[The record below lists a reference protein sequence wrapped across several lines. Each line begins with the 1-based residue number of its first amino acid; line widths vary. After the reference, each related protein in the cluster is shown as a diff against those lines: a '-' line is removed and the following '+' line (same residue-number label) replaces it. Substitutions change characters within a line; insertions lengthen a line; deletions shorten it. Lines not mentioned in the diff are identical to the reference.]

1 MKHNLKYVIS
11 LVFMLMLTQSTW
23 ADPTVTI
30 IKKVNGSPA
39 TTTTSPGE
47 VSQAIADGKCTLT
60 VTPEQGYYVTKDFI
74 TVYSVVTGNDL
85 DNNPIEVSN
94 KGENTDPTDVTT
106 YEFTMPGDGS
116 DAEVTVDFHSI
127 TTYNLYIGETQVTEL
142 NAADVLGNGTVEFTV
157 SKTEAPVYTLTLNGA
172 ELTVPVKVGLDNL
185 TIDIQGTNSITTTE
199 TCIQKMDNMG
209 DSSPSLIFIST
220 SDEVGSLSL
229 KGSSGVYGVGY
240 GTFSI
245 SDQFAL
251 ILKKDGYY
259 YSNQYYF
266 TDGST
271 TEAKLSPSYGVTVG
285 GMQICSDNAEDVI
298 GDGIGN
304 GDDNGMV
311 SFNKATSTLTLENAN
326 LSGIIRS
333 SLPNLTI
340 ELVGNCSIYSNGDR
354 TLQAGSEVDMTIQS
368 TAENGSL
375 NMHKSYSSTEL
386 GNFVDANVNLT
397 IATPLSVCSGSLTS
411 DAKEND
417 YYTTIGINYDLTIGG
432 VQVTNAN
439 ASNIFGD
446 GKVSYA
452 PSTSILTLNGA
463 SIPAIFSNHALTI
476 QLLGSN
482 IIDANN
488 EGAIYYQGDDSD
500 IQLNFNTDESTPGQ
514 LLITNT
520 PEEGGVV
527 NGFAVN
533 YANGLGFTWEG
544 SAFAIATLP
553 SMSPEGGIY
562 WTDQEFTISGNDG
575 ATLGYTDGV
584 ETYTKYTAPFTLN
597 VGSQTLAPYSLVTD
611 GTNTVHVRPAEGQ
624 IYYIH
629 NKPGFSIAAG
639 TYDEAQNITLT
650 DLPATLPEGDD
661 AYPQVWYFL
670 GDDDNDD
677 SNDVRI
683 TSATQKIEVSE
694 STKVS
699 VYILEGDSSKKKKSE
714 VVEAEYVIH
723 QNPNLQFVQGEDPV
737 EVVDWTIG
745 GTDNPALP
753 TLMNT
758 SEVAVTYESS
768 NPDVATVAADG
779 TVTPV
784 GVGETTITATSAQT
798 DVYTAGFASYPLY
811 VYKDLSHSSITI
823 EVAEA
828 TYTGEELE
836 PAVTVKDGETS
847 IADFV
852 SVAYANNTNAAS
864 SSDETAPTVT
874 VTAIVPGAESGL
886 EINWYK
892 GSAQKTFTI
901 AAANITEL
909 YEISL
914 EETSYVYDGT
924 EQEPA
929 VAFMMDNE
937 PEELSD
943 DDYEVAYSN
952 NVNVGSADAET
963 GAPTVTVTGKGNYS
977 GSKTLT
983 FSITAMSLEEATVTV
998 DATQTYT
1005 YSGAEITPNV
1015 TVSLYLNDELT
1026 TLTTDDYTVKYANN
1040 VNAALA
1046 SDNLAPTVTVTGK
1059 GNYTGSASANFTI
1072 GKATPT
1078 ITTAP
1083 KANTLTYT
1091 GESQELI
1098 TAGVASA
1105 GTLVYS
1111 KTING
1116 TFTAAIPEETN
1127 AGTYTVYYK
1136 VDSNENYNGIDAS
1149 ETNKVTVTISPA
1161 TITDVTLDN
1170 TEFTYTGEV
1179 QTATISSVKAGE
1191 MVLNSEYYVVSGN
1204 TGTNKD
1210 TYELTVTA
1218 KENSNFTGS
1227 KTTTFTISAANIAEF
1242 YDISLTE
1249 TSFVYNG
1256 AEHKP
1261 AVVFKKGDN
1270 VVELTAN
1277 DYEVTYTNNVNVGSA
1292 DAGTAAPTATITGKG
1307 NYSGTA
1313 TANFTI
1319 SRDLGMTFAENQTW
1333 ASYYA
1338 TEDLVIPE
1346 GLTAYIV
1353 SSADKST
1360 GTVTTTQINYIPKN
1374 QAVLLNNPNG
1384 IIADSFIADP
1394 YPESAPGVTGNLLQ
1408 GSENAIN
1415 ISTITT
1421 GTVYILYNNEF

>member
-1 MKHNLKYVIS
+1 MRRIVKLIDHGSIR
-11 LVFMLMLTQSTW
+11 LVLLAFVMLTPFSAW
-23 ADPTVTI
+23 AEDYPIMVAGVQVTSENATGITGDNIKGTVTFTPAD
-30 IKKVNGSPA
+30 NTTSPA
-39 TTTTSPGE
+39 TP
-47 VSQAIADGKCTLT
+47 A
-60 VTPEQGYYVTKDFI
+60 
-74 TVYSVVTGNDL
+74 
-85 DNNPIEVSN
+85 
-94 KGENTDPTDVTT
+94 
-106 YEFTMPGDGS
+106 
-116 DAEVTVDFHSI
+116 
-127 TTYNLYIGETQVTEL
+127 
-142 NAADVLGNGTVEFTV
+142 
-157 SKTEAPVYTLTLNGA
+157 TLTLNGA
-172 ELTVPVKVGLDNL
+172 
-185 TIDIQGTNSITTTE
+185 TIEGNIQWS
-199 TCIQKMDNMG
+199 
-209 DSSPSLIFIST
+209 
-220 SDEVGSLSL
+220 
-229 KGSSGVYGVGY
+229 
-240 GTFSI
+240 
-245 SDQFAL
+245 
-251 ILKKDGYY
+251 
-259 YSNQYYF
+259 
-266 TDGST
+266 
-271 TEAKLSPSYGVTVG
+271 
-285 GMQICSDNAEDVI
+285 
-298 GDGIGN
+298 
-304 GDDNGMV
+304 
-311 SFNKATSTLTLENAN
+311 ENA
-326 LSGIIRS
+326 
-333 SLPNLTI
+333 
-340 ELVGNCSIYSNGDR
+340 D
-354 TLQAGSEVDMTIQS
+354 
-368 TAENGSL
+368 
-375 NMHKSYSSTEL
+375 
-386 GNFVDANVNLT
+386 F
-397 IATPLSVCSGSLTS
+397 
-411 DAKEND
+411 
-417 YYTTIGINYDLTIGG
+417 
-432 VQVTNAN
+432 
-439 ASNIFGD
+439 
-446 GKVSYA
+446 
-452 PSTSILTLNGA
+452 
-463 SIPAIFSNHALTI
+463 TI

-500 IQLNFNTDESTPGQ
+500 IQLNFTTDDSTPGQ

-520 PEEGGVV
+520 PQEGGVV

-533 YANGLGFTWEG
+533 YANGLGYTWEG

-553 SMSPEGGIY
+553 SMSPEGGVY

-584 ETYTKYTAPFTLN
+584 ETYTEYTAPFTLN

-650 DLPATLPEGDD
+650 DLPATLPEGAD

-798 DVYTAGFASYPLY
+798 DVYTAGYASYPLY

-937 PEELSD
+937 PEELSA

-1005 YSGAEITPNV
+1005 YSGTEITPNV

-1078 ITTAP
+1078 ITTVP
-1083 KANTLTYT
+1083 EANTLTYK
-1091 GESQELI
+1091 GEAQALVE
-1098 TAGVASA
+1098 AGTVSA
-1105 GTLVYS
+1105 GTMVYS

-1116 TFTAAIPEETN
+1116 RFTAEIPEETN

-1136 VDSNENYNGIDAS
+1136 VDGNDNYNGIDAR
-1149 ETNKVTVTISPA
+1149 EANKVSVTINPA
-1161 TITDVTLDN
+1161 TITGVTLLLEEPLVYSGEPQTVEIATVTAGTLVLTNEN
-1170 TEFTYTGEV
+1170 TDFAKVFDISGKS
-1179 QTATISSVKAGE
+1179 ATE
-1191 MVLNSEYYVVSGN
+1191 R
-1204 TGTNKD
+1204 GTH
-1210 TYELTVTA
+1210 TVTITA

-1227 KTTTFTISAANIAEF
+1227 ATADFSIKYTTASLDWFEFAAGQTFGTFYYPEENLELPETIKAYI
-1242 YDISLTE
+1242 ISGVSGNSVTLTE
-1249 TSFVYNG
+1249 
-1256 AEHKP
+1256 
-1261 AVVFKKGDN
+1261 
-1270 VVELTAN
+1270 L
-1277 DYEVTYTNNVNVGSA
+1277 
-1292 DAGTAAPTATITGKG
+1292 
-1307 NYSGTA
+1307 
-1313 TANFTI
+1313 
-1319 SRDLGMTFAENQTW
+1319 
-1333 ASYYA
+1333 
-1338 TEDLVIPE
+1338 
-1346 GLTAYIV
+1346 
-1353 SSADKST
+1353 
-1360 GTVTTTQINYIPKN
+1360 NYIPMGVP
-1374 QAVLLNNPNG
+1374 VLVEKIEVTATRPEANPETTDNMLKYASGNETLDRSAGTLYVLYNGMFVRATNNTVAAQNVYLQVPVSTPNSARTLSIKGGDGTTAIESVDWIESSDTDRWYDMQGRRIERPTKTGIYLNNG
-1384 IIADSFIADP
+1384 KKVVIK
-1394 YPESAPGVTGNLLQ
+1394 
-1408 GSENAIN
+1408 
-1415 ISTITT
+1415 
-1421 GTVYILYNNEF
+1421 

>member
-39 TTTTSPGE
+39 ATTSPGE

-74 TVYSVVTGNDL
+74 TVYSVVTGDAAQGRTRTPDL
-85 DNNPIEVSN
+85 DKNPIEVSN
-94 KGENTDPTDVTT
+94 KGENTDPTGVTT

-127 TTYNLYIGETQVTEL
+127 TTYGLYIGETQVTEL
-142 NAADVLGNGTVEFTV
+142 NAADVLGNGTVAFTV

-185 TIDIQGTNSITTTE
+185 TIDIQGTNTITTSE
-199 TCIQKMDNMG
+199 TCIQKMDNTN
-209 DSSPSLIFIST
+209 PSLTFKST
-220 SDEVGSLSL
+220 SAEVGSLSL
-229 KGSSGVYGVGY
+229 NGSSGVYGVGY

-271 TEAKLSPSYGVTVG
+271 KEAKLSPSYGVTVG

-298 GDGIGN
+298 GDGIGD
-304 GDDNGMV
+304 GAKGGMV

-354 TLQAGSEVDMTIQS
+354 ALQAGSAVNMTIQS

-411 DAKEND
+411 DATEND
-417 YYTTIGINYDLTIGG
+417 YYTTLGINYDLTIGG
-432 VQVTNAN
+432 VQVTSAN

-446 GKVSYA
+446 GKVSYS

-500 IQLNFNTDESTPGQ
+500 IQLNYTTDDSTPGQ

-520 PEEGGVV
+520 PQEGGVV
-527 NGFAVN
+527 NGFVVN
-533 YANGLGFTWEG
+533 YSNGLGYTWEG

-553 SMSPEGGIY
+553 SMSPEGGVY

-584 ETYTKYTAPFTLN
+584 ETYTEYTAPFTLN
-597 VGSQTLAPYSLVTD
+597 VGSQTLAPYSLVTV

-650 DLPATLPEGDD
+650 DLPATLPEGAD

-699 VYILEGDSSKKKKSE
+699 VYILDGDSSKKKKSE
-714 VVEAEYVIH
+714 VVEAEYVIR
-723 QNPNLQFVQGEDPV
+723 QNPGLQYMQGENPI
-737 EVVDWTIG
+737 EVVDWTMG
-745 GTDNPALP
+745 GTNNPALP
-753 TLMNT
+753 TLKNT
-758 SEVAVTYESS
+758 NEVAVTYESS
-768 NPDVATVAADG
+768 DPAVATVAADG
-779 TVTPV
+779 TVTLV
-784 GVGETTITATSAQT
+784 GVGSTIITAKSAQT
-798 DVYTAGFASYPLY
+798 DAYTAGTATYKLN

-823 EVAEA
+823 EVAAA
-828 TYTGEELE
+828 TFNGAPLE
-836 PAVTVKDGETS
+836 PAVTVKDGETTLS
-847 IADFV
+847 STLY
-852 SVAYANNTNAAS
+852 SVAYENNTNAALS
-864 SSDETAPTVT
+864 TAETAPTVT
-874 VTAIVPGAESGL
+874 VTATTGAEV
-886 EINWYK
+886 NYYK

-901 AAANITEL
+901 TAM
-909 YEISL
+909 SL
-914 EETSYVYDGT
+914 ETALINDIDDQIYTGAAITPTLMVT
-924 EQEPA
+924 EGDKIL
-929 VAFMMDNE
+929 MLDT
-937 PEELSD
+937 
-943 DDYEVAYSN
+943 DYSVAYTD
-952 NVNVGSADAET
+952 NVNAGTATAT
-963 GAPTVTVTGKGNYS
+963 ITGKGNYQ
-977 GSKTLT
+977 GTKSKTFT
-983 FSITAMSLEEATVTV
+983 ITAMSLEEATVTV

-1005 YSGAEITPNV
+1005 YSGTEITPNV

-1083 KANTLTYT
+1083 KANTLTYK
-1091 GESQELI
+1091 GEAQALVE
-1098 TAGVASA
+1098 AGTVSA
-1105 GTLVYS
+1105 GTMVYC

-1136 VDSNENYNGIDAS
+1136 VDGNDNYNGIDAS
-1149 ETNKVTVTISPA
+1149 ETNKVSVTINPA
-1161 TITDVTLDN
+1161 TITGVTLQLEEPLVYSGEPQTVEIATVTAGTMVLTNDDIEFAETFDISGN
-1170 TEFTYTGEV
+1170 SATEKGTYTV
-1179 QTATISSVKAGE
+1179 
-1191 MVLNSEYYVVSGN
+1191 
-1204 TGTNKD
+1204 
-1210 TYELTVTA
+1210 TVAA

-1227 KTTTFTISAANIAEF
+1227 ATADFSIKYRTASLEEFEFEAGQTFGTFYSPEENLELPETIKAYI
-1242 YDISLTE
+1242 ISGVSGNSVTLTE
-1249 TSFVYNG
+1249 LNYIPMGV
-1256 AEHKP
+1256 P
-1261 AVVFKKGDN
+1261 VL
-1270 VVELTAN
+1270 VEKI
-1277 DYEVTYTNNVNVGSA
+1277 E
-1292 DAGTAAPTATITGKG
+1292 
-1307 NYSGTA
+1307 GTA
-1313 TANFTI
+1313 TRPEANPETT
-1319 SRDLGMTFAENQTW
+1319 SNMLK
-1333 ASYYA
+1333 YA
-1338 TEDLVIPE
+1338 
-1346 GLTAYIV
+1346 
-1353 SSADKST
+1353 
-1360 GTVTTTQINYIPKN
+1360 
-1374 QAVLLNNPNG
+1374 
-1384 IIADSFIADP
+1384 
-1394 YPESAPGVTGNLLQ
+1394 
-1408 GSENAIN
+1408 SENASLN
-1415 ISTITT
+1415 RSA
-1421 GTVYILYNNEF
+1421 GTLYVLYNGMFVRATNNTVAAQNVYLQVPVSTPNSARTLSIKGGDGTTAIESVDWIESSDTDRWYDMQGRRIERPTKTGMYINNGKKVVIK

>member
-30 IKKVNGSPA
+30 IKKLNGSPA
-39 TTTTSPGE
+39 TTSPGE

-60 VTPEQGYYVTKDFI
+60 VTPKQGYYVTKDFI
-74 TVYSVVTGNDL
+74 TVYSVGTGNAA
-85 DNNPIEVSN
+85 EVSN
-94 KGENTDPTDVTT
+94 KGENTDPTSVTT
-106 YEFTMPGDGS
+106 YEFTMPGDDS

-127 TTYNLYIGETQVTEL
+127 TTYNLFIGETQVTEL
-142 NAADVLGNGTVEFTV
+142 NAADVLGNGTVAFTV

-245 SDQFAL
+245 SDKFAL

-259 YSNQYYF
+259 YSNQYHF

-298 GDGIGN
+298 GDGIGD
-304 GDDNGMV
+304 GAKGGMV

-354 TLQAGSEVDMTIQS
+354 TLQAGSAVDMTIQS

-386 GNFVDANVNLT
+386 GNFVDDNVNLT

-446 GKVSYA
+446 DKVSYA

-500 IQLNFNTDESTPGQ
+500 IQLNFTTDDSTPGQ

-520 PEEGGVV
+520 PQEGGVV

-553 SMSPEGGIY
+553 AMSPEGGIY

-584 ETYTKYTAPFTLN
+584 ETYTEYTEPFRLN

-798 DVYTAGFASYPLY
+798 DVYTAGSASYPLY

-914 EETSYVYDGT
+914 EKTSYVYDGT

-937 PEELSD
+937 PEELSA

-1005 YSGAEITPNV
+1005 YSGTEITPNV

-1078 ITTAP
+1078 ITTVP
-1083 KANTLTYT
+1083 EANTLTYK
-1091 GESQELI
+1091 GEAQALVE
-1098 TAGVASA
+1098 AGTVSA
-1105 GTLVYS
+1105 GTMVYS

-1116 TFTAAIPEETN
+1116 TFTAAIPEDTN

-1136 VDSNENYNGIDAS
+1136 VDGNDNYNGIDAS
-1149 ETNKVTVTISPA
+1149 ETNKVSVTINPA
-1161 TITDVTLDN
+1161 TITGVTLLLEEPLVYNGEPQTVEIATVTAGTLVLTNDD
-1170 TEFTYTGEV
+1170 TEFAKV
-1179 QTATISSVKAGE
+1179 FDI
-1191 MVLNSEYYVVSGN
+1191 SGN
-1204 TGTNKD
+1204 SATERGTH
-1210 TYELTVTA
+1210 TVTITA

-1227 KTTTFTISAANIAEF
+1227 ATADFSIKYTTASLDWFEFAAGQTFGTFYYPEENLELPETIKAYI
-1242 YDISLTE
+1242 ISGVSGNSVTLTDLNYIPMG
-1249 TSFVYNG
+1249 V
-1256 AEHKP
+1256 P
-1261 AVVFKKGDN
+1261 VL
-1270 VVELTAN
+1270 VEMI
-1277 DYEVTYTNNVNVGSA
+1277 E
-1292 DAGTAAPTATITGKG
+1292 
-1307 NYSGTA
+1307 GTA
-1313 TANFTI
+1313 TRPEANPETT
-1319 SRDLGMTFAENQTW
+1319 DNMLK
-1333 ASYYA
+1333 YA
-1338 TEDLVIPE
+1338 
-1346 GLTAYIV
+1346 
-1353 SSADKST
+1353 
-1360 GTVTTTQINYIPKN
+1360 
-1374 QAVLLNNPNG
+1374 
-1384 IIADSFIADP
+1384 
-1394 YPESAPGVTGNLLQ
+1394 
-1408 GSENAIN
+1408 SENASLN
-1415 ISTITT
+1415 RSA
-1421 GTVYILYNNEF
+1421 GTLYVLYNGMFVRATNNTVAAQNVYLQVPVSTPNSARTLSIKGGDGTTAIESVNRIESSDTDRWYDMQGRRIERPTKTGIYLNNGKKVVIK